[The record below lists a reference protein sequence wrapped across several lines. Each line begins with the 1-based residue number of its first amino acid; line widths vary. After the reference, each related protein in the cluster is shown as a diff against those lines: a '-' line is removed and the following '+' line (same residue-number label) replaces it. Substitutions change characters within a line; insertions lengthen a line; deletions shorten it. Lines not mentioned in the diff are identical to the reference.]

1 MVHELV
7 ETSTTDKNRYEKSQK
22 GVPELIK
29 RYNPKAKVIVIT
41 CSPSGRAYSDY
52 LHMQDL
58 TKRFE
63 SENNS
68 WPGPLANLLAR
79 DFKNISSFEI
89 LGSSH
94 KIFLSRSA
102 PELHRKCVRNERKWP
117 EMKL

>member
-1 MVHELV
+1 MINWRKYCI
-7 ETSTTDKNRYEKSQK
+7 TDKNRYEISQK

-29 RYNPKAKVIVIT
+29 RYNPKAKVIIIT

-63 SENNS
+63 NENNS
-68 WPGPLANLLAR
+68 WSGPLANLLAR
-79 DFKNISSFEI
+79 DFKNVSSFET

-94 KIFLSRSA
+94 NFFT
-102 PELHRKCVRNERKWP
+102 RKCIGRALEVTKSDRK
-117 EMKL
+117 